1 MSRIVTLAPLLLL
14 MTATTMTRADDDD
27 DKPERKTIT
36 VTGQG
41 KISAAPNVADINI
54 GVVTQAETAR
64 EALSANTEKMTALQK
79 TLKDRGV
86 AAKDVQTTNISVT
99 PRYSQ
104 PPQPVPGQQPREF
117 TPRIV
122 GYDVTN
128 TVTVTARDLNKLGDL
143 LDAVVTA
150 GANQMNGIS
159 FRIDTPESLLDEA
172 RKKAMADAK
181 HKADL
186 MAGEAGV
193 VVGPPISITDQEGPR
208 YPVPR
213 APMMGRM
220 MAMDAPVPVSAG
232 EQELSVSVHVVYE
245 LKMPK

>member
-1 MSRIVTLAPLLLL
+1 M
-14 MTATTMTRADDDD
+14 
-27 DKPERKTIT
+27 
-36 VTGQG
+36 
-41 KISAAPNVADINI
+41 ADINI

-64 EALSANTEKMTALQK
+64 EASTQANAEKMTELPK
-79 TLKDRGV
+79 TLKDRGSRRRTFKRRTSTSALV
-86 AAKDVQTTNISVT
+86 KPAAAAG
-99 PRYSQ
+99 PR
-104 PPQPVPGQQPREF
+104 PAPREF
-117 TPRIV
+117 TQKIV

-128 TVTVTARDLNKLGDL
+128 TVTVTRDLSRLGEL

-150 GANQMNGIS
+150 GANQMNGIN

-193 VVGPPISITDQEGPR
+193 VVGSPISITDSGASPIPSPR
-208 YPVPR
+208 PM
-213 APMMGRM
+213 MMGRM
-220 MAMDAPVPVSAG
+220 MAMASAPVPVSAG